1 MSRLRVYAEDAPDA
15 VLLDSADGAVIVR
28 EMAGI
33 GVRFERWPLRDVP
46 HGADND
52 VILTLYAP
60 EIDRLKAEGGYQ
72 SVDIVRMVPDHPDRA
87 SLRTK
92 FLDEHAHAED
102 EVRFFVEG
110 EGLFTLHANGHVH
123 ALLCTAGDL
132 ISVPA
137 GMTHWFD
144 MGPSPTFTA
153 IRLFV
158 NPDGWVA
165 KFTGDDIAS
174 RFPRHDPVAA

>member
-1 MSRLRVYAEDAPDA
+1 MSRLRIYAEDAPDA
-15 VLLDSADGAVIVR
+15 VLTDTDDGAAIAS
-28 EMAGI
+28 ELAAI

-46 HGADND
+46 ARADND
-52 VILTLYAP
+52 AILALYAP
-60 EIDRLKAEGGYQ
+60 EIERLKGEGGYR
-72 SVDIVRMVPDHPDRA
+72 SVDIVRMVPDHPERA
-87 SLRTK
+87 TLRTK

-110 EGLFTLHANGHVH
+110 EGLFTLHTGGRVH
-123 ALLCTAGDL
+123 AMLCTAGDL

-144 MGPSPTFTA
+144 MGPSPLFTA

-165 KFTGDDIAS
+165 QFTGDDIAS
-174 RFPRHDPVAA
+174 RFPRHEPVAA